1 MEEFGW
7 PLGMPVCRPS
17 HGLVARI
24 RQEIAENA
32 RARSRAGASAETGDR
47 EVKRKER
54 IGSSFEN
61 FLKEEGLHA
70 TARETAI
77 KRVLAWQLR
86 EAMTAQRITKSEMA
100 RRMKTSRAQLDRLLD
115 PRNEKVLLE
124 TLRKAATA
132 VGREL
137 RVELR

>member
-1 MEEFGW
+1 M
-7 PLGMPVCRPS
+7 
-17 HGLVARI
+17 
-24 RQEIAENA
+24 
-32 RARSRAGASAETGDR
+32 
-47 EVKRKER
+47 KRKER

-115 PRNEKVLLE
+115 PRNDKVLLE

>member
-1 MEEFGW
+1 M
-7 PLGMPVCRPS
+7 
-17 HGLVARI
+17 
-24 RQEIAENA
+24 
-32 RARSRAGASAETGDR
+32 
-47 EVKRKER
+47 KRKGR
-54 IGSSFEN
+54 IGSSFEA

-70 TARETAI
+70 AVRETAI

>member
-1 MEEFGW
+1 
-7 PLGMPVCRPS
+7 
-17 HGLVARI
+17 
-24 RQEIAENA
+24 
-32 RARSRAGASAETGDR
+32 
-47 EVKRKER
+47 
-54 IGSSFEN
+54 
-61 FLKEEGLHA
+61 
-70 TARETAI
+70 
-77 KRVLAWQLR
+77 
-86 EAMTAQRITKSEMA
+86 MTAQRITKSEMA